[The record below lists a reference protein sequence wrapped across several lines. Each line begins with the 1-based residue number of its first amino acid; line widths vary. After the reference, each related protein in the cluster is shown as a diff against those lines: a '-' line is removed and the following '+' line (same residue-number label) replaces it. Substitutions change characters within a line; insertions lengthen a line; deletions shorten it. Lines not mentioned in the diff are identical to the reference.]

1 MSEVL
6 LPYTAF
12 ALTAALHGALLL
24 GLVWVLERT
33 GLVKA
38 AALAEWS
45 WRVALFGGAL
55 SAGLQLALAAR
66 PLAGQWPVGHEVAS
80 IEVFSPATRRTPV
93 AVGARAPENMTAA
106 QPKDIAV
113 ASPSKAAI
121 TIDPDAA
128 KTTAANEPSDES
140 IVGASVRFAS
150 SHWGSLVLA
159 GWLSASLLL
168 LARLVR
174 SLVALRRLHREAEP
188 VVRGDLAYDL
198 AALSATFDMPAPH
211 LAVSTA
217 IASPLA
223 TPGRRILVPDW
234 ALTLPADERRAM
246 LAHELW
252 HIRRG
257 DPQWRVAFAVWHAL
271 FCAVPFV
278 GVALRRLDAL
288 AELECDAAAARA
300 LGDGRPLASCLVRC
314 LEARDPAHFNAFAV
328 AMASPRSPLM
338 QRAER
343 LLEGVPVTSSRV
355 SAVARAFGAAAVT
368 AAAVLL
374 PAFSPTLSHAGE
386 RIRVSNAEV
395 SSSKTST
402 QMSLHIEDDDG
413 ATRIKLRTPERKLDY
428 KATSKVTFNADETDI
443 VAIDGDGTVS
453 LEEEAGGVKH
463 RVEYANGG
471 SGIVKRYWRDGAE
484 RPIDADAKQWLSTII
499 PRMMREAGI
508 DAVARV
514 DRFYKAGG
522 AQAVLAEVTQ
532 MGSDHA
538 RGLYLRMLLGNYKLD
553 TDAVDDALK
562 LTATIDS
569 DYERRN
575 VLSTALAKQ
584 KLDNAGLAA
593 LLKIS
598 ATIGSSYER
607 AEVLSDAVTQIAP
620 HADLRRVWLKAAL
633 AMDSDYERRRALTA
647 MIDAY
652 DGADMLVEIVTA
664 AGALDSDYEKREIL
678 RTAASRT
685 RDPEGLAVPYAQT
698 CKSLSSDYEQR
709 EALMALVRT
718 GQLQRAGTL
727 AVLDAVDAIGSD
739 YERRTVMVA
748 LAKKMPQDDA
758 VQARYMAIAQKMSD
772 YEREQ
777 VERAAGFTRS

>member
-1 MSEVL
+1 MSETL

-24 GLVWVLERT
+24 GLVWLLERA
-33 GLVKA
+33 GLVRA
-38 AALAEWS
+38 AALREWS

-55 SAGLQLALAAR
+55 SACLQLALAAR
-66 PLAGQWPVGHEVAS
+66 PLAGQWPVGRGEAS
-80 IEVFSPATRRTPV
+80 IEVLSAPAAQRAVRAPAVAAASDAPKKSVAKSSSPVVAATSIATEPAV
-93 AVGARAPENMTAA
+93 VVTADASDDASFVVGAWEWTM
-106 QPKDIAV
+106 
-113 ASPSKAAI
+113 
-121 TIDPDAA
+121 
-128 KTTAANEPSDES
+128 
-140 IVGASVRFAS
+140 
-150 SHWGSLVLA
+150 SHWGALVLA
-159 GWLSASLLL
+159 GWLAASLLL

-174 SLVALRRLHREAEP
+174 SLVALRRLHRDAEP

-198 AALSATFDMPAPH
+198 AALSATFDMPAPR
-211 LAVSTA
+211 LSVSTA
-217 IASPLA
+217 ISGPLA

-234 ALTLPADERRAM
+234 TLALPADERRAM

-252 HIRRG
+252 HIRRR

-278 GVALRRLDAL
+278 GLALRRLDAI

-314 LEARDPAHFNAFAV
+314 LEARDPIHYNAFAV

-355 SAVARAFGAAAVT
+355 SAAARAFGAAAVT

-386 RIRVSNAEV
+386 RIRVTNADV

-428 KATSKVTFNADETDI
+428 KATTKVTFNADETDI
-443 VAIDGDGTVS
+443 AAIDGDGTVS
-453 LEEEAGGVKH
+453 LEEEAGGVTH
-463 RVEYANGG
+463 RVEYANGDN
-471 SGIVKRYWRDGAE
+471 GIARRYWRDGAE

-514 DRFYKAGG
+514 DRIYKAGG
-522 AQAVLAEVTQ
+522 ASAVLAEVTQ
-532 MGSDHA
+532 IGSDHA
-538 RGLYLRMLLGNYKLD
+538 RGLYLRTLIGNYKLG
-553 TDAVDDALK
+553 TEEVDDTLK
-562 LTATIDS
+562 LTATIES

-575 VLSTALAKQ
+575 VMSAALAKQ
-584 KLDNAGLAA
+584 KLDKPGLET
-593 LLKIS
+593 LLKI
-598 ATIGSSYER
+598 AGAIGSDYER
-607 AEVLSDAVTQIAP
+607 AEVLSEAVAQIAP
-620 HADLRRVWLKAAL
+620 HADLRRAWMKSAL

-647 MIDAY
+647 MIDVY
-652 DGADMLVEIVTA
+652 DGDDLLVEVIGAST
-664 AGALDSDYEKREIL
+664 ALDSDYERREIL
-678 RTAASRT
+678 RTAAAHT
-685 RDPEGLAVPYAQT
+685 RDAERLAVPYAAA
-698 CKSLSSDYEQR
+698 CKALGSDYEQR
-709 EALMALVRT
+709 EALMALVRA
-718 GQLQRAGTL
+718 GKLERDGTL
-727 AVLDAVDAIGSD
+727 AVLDAVEEIGSD
-739 YERRTVMVA
+739 YERRTIMIA
-748 LAKKMPQDDA
+748 LAKTMPRDDA

-772 YEREQ
+772 FEREQ